1 MKKIQIK
8 VWLVLLTVS
17 LLCPVAGILL
27 SGCATPVV
35 VSQPLPPMTNA
46 LTGAITPAVAAVITN
61 VPNITYTKLA
71 ADGNAIAPFL
81 PSPFGDAVK
90 DVLGLGTLIASIVA
104 LRKNGQ
110 LNTANS
116 VTTAIVQ
123 GVESAG
129 TAAAAVKQSIAAMSQ
144 ANGVSD
150 AVEAT
155 VNKIT
160 GSA

>member
-1 MKKIQIK
+1 MKSKSDKSSHVACVCSII
-8 VWLVLLTVS
+8 VAMS
-17 LLCPVAGILL
+17 LFIM
-27 SGCATPVV
+27 GCATPVV
-35 VSQPLPPMTNA
+35 VSPPLPPMTNA
-46 LTGAITPAVAAVITN
+46 LTGAVTPAVAAVITN
-61 VPNITYTKLA
+61 VPNVTYTKLA

-123 GVESAG
+123 GVEPPAPLLLLSSNPSR
-129 TAAAAVKQSIAAMSQ
+129 Q
-144 ANGVSD
+144 
-150 AVEAT
+150 
-155 VNKIT
+155 
-160 GSA
+160 